1 MSTFR
6 DFQDGGRRHLFLKKL
21 EILTVCPLEGA
32 NLRHRAKFHKI
43 GQTIAEIW
51 RFNGFQKGGRPSSW
65 ILEIQIFLMVWTVK
79 RPILHNHAEFREN
92 RPIRCCDIAFL

>member
-51 RFNGFQKGGRPSSW
+51 RFNGF
-65 ILEIQIFLMVWTVK
+65 
-79 RPILHNHAEFREN
+79 
-92 RPIRCCDIAFL
+92 